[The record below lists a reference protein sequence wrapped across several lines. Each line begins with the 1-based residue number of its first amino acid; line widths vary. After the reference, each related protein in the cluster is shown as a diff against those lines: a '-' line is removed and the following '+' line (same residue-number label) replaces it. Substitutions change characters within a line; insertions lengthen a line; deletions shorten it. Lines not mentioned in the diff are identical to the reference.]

1 MEIHPVGFLQMQNY
15 NFCISV
21 TEKIMMILN
30 ENRKETYTSIT
41 SLAFMVKNKGWSF
54 YDIMVTSQS

>member
-1 MEIHPVGFLQMQNY
+1 MEIHPVGFLQIQNY

-30 ENRKETYTSIT
+30 ENRKGT
-41 SLAFMVKNKGWSF
+41 
-54 YDIMVTSQS
+54 